1 MSLITPDTGLLFWM
15 VVIFGIVFFL
25 LARFGFPIIT
35 GMVEKRKQKIED
47 SLRDAR
53 EIEARMQSWTQER
66 GKMVEDARAEQ
77 ADILREAA
85 AAKATIIA
93 DAKESAREEADKL
106 LAKARTEIAAEKESA
121 ILEIRRE
128 VALMSVEVAEKVLRE
143 KLSDKEQDAAYL
155 DKLLREADKLPYQA
169 KS

>member
-35 GMVEKRKQKIED
+35 GMVEKRKQKIDD

-53 EIEARMQSWTQER
+53 EIEARMQSWTQEHR
-66 GKMVEDARAEQ
+66 KMLEEAKAEQ

-85 AAKATIIA
+85 AAKTTIIA
-93 DAKESAREEADKL
+93 DAKESARAEADKL
-106 LAKARTEIAAEKESA
+106 LSKARTEIEAEKESA

-128 VALMSVEVAEKVLRE
+128 VVMMSVEVAEKVLRE
-143 KLSDKEQDAAYL
+143 KLSDKEQDMAYL
-155 DKLLREADKLPYQA
+155 DKLLKEADKIPYR
-169 KS
+169 S

>member
-35 GMVEKRKQKIED
+35 GMVEKRKQKIDD

-53 EIEARMQSWTQER
+53 EIEARMQSWTQEHR
-66 GKMVEDARAEQ
+66 KMLEEAKAEQ

-85 AAKATIIA
+85 AAKTTIIA
-93 DAKESAREEADKL
+93 DAKESARAEADKL
-106 LAKARTEIAAEKESA
+106 LSKARTEIEAEKESA

-128 VALMSVEVAEKVLRE
+128 VAMMSVEVAEKVLRE
-143 KLSDKEQDAAYL
+143 KLSDKEQDMAYL
-155 DKLLREADKLPYQA
+155 DKLLKEADKIPYR
-169 KS
+169 S

>member
-1 MSLITPDTGLLFWM
+1 MNLITPDTGLLFWM

-53 EIEARMQSWTQER
+53 EIEARMQSWTQEH

-143 KLSDKEQDAAYL
+143 KLSSEEQDAAYL

>member
-93 DAKESAREEADKL
+93 DAKESARDEADKL

>member
-35 GMVEKRKQKIED
+35 GMVEKRKQKIDD

-53 EIEARMQSWTQER
+53 EIEARMQSWTQEHR
-66 GKMVEDARAEQ
+66 KMLEEAKAEQ

-85 AAKATIIA
+85 AAKTTIIA
-93 DAKESAREEADKL
+93 DAKESARAEADKL
-106 LAKARTEIAAEKESA
+106 LSKARTEIEAEKESA

-128 VALMSVEVAEKVLRE
+128 VAMMSVEVAEKVLRE
-143 KLSDKEQDAAYL
+143 KLSDKEQDMADL
-155 DKLLREADKLPYQA
+155 DKLLKEADKIPYR
-169 KS
+169 S